1 MHALFLTGA
10 GAGLVTISTFTILTS
25 YFDKRRSF
33 ALGFANVGFGIG
45 SFIVPFIVT
54 HTYDVYGFSGT
65 WLIIAGVV
73 LNFCAAA
80 LTFRPYQGE
89 ITKRLEKTDEPEIV
103 GNNQESELN
112 NEHSANAN
120 GKMESNSGG
129 TALGKEAIAYSP
141 KFNRSLAF
149 YFFLASLAFLSSCT
163 SCVQVLI
170 LGLAEEH
177 GIASSEHTMIFSAM
191 AIVETVS
198 LIPLGFM
205 LDLPRVKPFWQ
216 YVYCCILMLYG
227 LCIGL
232 MAFFKEMS
240 SFTTMAA
247 LQAVMK
253 ESLNCQ
259 ITAIIVDVFGMEVM
273 TTIYGISNGVM
284 GVSYVGWPIAV
295 GK

>member
-1 MHALFLTGA
+1 MRGGSILYSDACFVSNRGWSWFGHHINFYDPHLLFRQKTFICTGICECW
-10 GAGLVTISTFTILTS
+10 LWHRKLYCSFYS
-25 YFDKRRSF
+25 Y
-33 ALGFANVGFGIG
+33 
-45 SFIVPFIVT
+45 T
-54 HTYDVYGFSGT
+54 HLWRVRFQWYLADHSRC
-65 WLIIAGVV
+65 GVK
-73 LNFCAAA
+73 LLCCSIDF
-80 LTFRPYQGE
+80 
-89 ITKRLEKTDEPEIV
+89 PEIV
-103 GNNQESELN
+103 GNNQESEQN
-112 NEHSANAN
+112 NEDSANAN

-198 LIPLGFM
+198 LIPIGFM
-205 LDLPRVKPFWQ
+205 LDLPRVKPFRQ

-232 MAFFKEMS
+232 MAFFKENYKVMYLCVS
-240 SFTTMAA
+240 VEWVHLLCMKCSEEFADSNFTDHLWSINFNKFRLKVSFEYA
-247 LQAVMK
+247 
-253 ESLNCQ
+253 
-259 ITAIIVDVFGMEVM
+259 
-273 TTIYGISNGVM
+273 Y
-284 GVSYVGWPIAV
+284 
-295 GK
+295 